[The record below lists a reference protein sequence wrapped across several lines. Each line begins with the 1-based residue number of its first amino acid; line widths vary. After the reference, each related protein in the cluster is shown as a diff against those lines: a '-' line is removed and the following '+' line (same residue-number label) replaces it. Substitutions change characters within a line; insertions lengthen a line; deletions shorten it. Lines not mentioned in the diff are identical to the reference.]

1 MICSPDIKTKL
12 SLNEGDTM
20 NRNKNPLTRCAIASL
35 TLVGLSI
42 SAQAAVHTVDCDASG
57 KIAPVLANAKA
68 GDTVAVSGLCKE
80 SVLFTPAMSGIT
92 LDGQGKATLQGPAH
106 DVVPT
111 KPSDFT
117 VFILGRDV
125 RITGFTILGG
135 SHGIHLSGPAT
146 VVIDKNVIRQSG
158 GAIHLDKGSIGAIF
172 DNVIEDNRGYGIN
185 LQENSY
191 ARIGFRIPTL
201 AKPQTNVIRNN
212 DGAGVIVGRW
222 SSAWA
227 FGNQIVNNKGHG
239 VIVDRQSQ
247 ADVQDNDIA
256 GNGGDGIRVSHGAG
270 VNFESTGPDKM
281 DRAPN
286 RSTTANAGVGVRCEI
301 GGYVSGPLGSLKGQ
315 AGVRQTAKGCVD
327 NIAL

>member
-1 MICSPDIKTKL
+1 MKKSI
-12 SLNEGDTM
+12 
-20 NRNKNPLTRCAIASL
+20 RPLARGAVASL
-35 TLVGLSI
+35 ALAGLAGM
-42 SAQAAVHTVDCDASG
+42 AQAAVLTVDCDAGG
-57 KIAPVLANAKA
+57 KIQPVLANSKP
-68 GDTVAVSGLCKE
+68 GDTVAVSGVCKE

-146 VVIDKNVIRQSG
+146 VVIDNNKIRQSG
-158 GAIHLDKGSIGAIF
+158 GAIHLDKGSIGTIF

-201 AKPQTNVIRNN
+201 PKPQTNVIRNN
-212 DGAGVIVGRW
+212 DGPGVIVGRW
-222 SSAWA
+222 SSAWVV
-227 FGNQIVNNKGHG
+227 GNQITNNKGHG

-247 ADVQDNDIA
+247 ADVLANDIG
-256 GNGGDGIRVSHGAG
+256 GNGGDGIVVTNGSG
-270 VNFESTGPDKM
+270 VNFDSDGSDLVIK
-281 DRAPN
+281 DPN
-286 RSTTANAGVGVRCEI
+286 RSTMANAGMGVRCDV
-301 GGYVSGPLGSLKGQ
+301 GGYVSGRLGALSGRAGQ
-315 AGVRQTAKGCVD
+315 RQAAKGCAD
-327 NIAL
+327 NATP